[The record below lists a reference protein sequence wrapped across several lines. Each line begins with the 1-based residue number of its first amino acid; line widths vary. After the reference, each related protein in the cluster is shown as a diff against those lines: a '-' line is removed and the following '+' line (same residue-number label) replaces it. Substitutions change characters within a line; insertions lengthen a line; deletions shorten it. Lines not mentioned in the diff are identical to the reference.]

1 MSAHEFYSTSA
12 KPMTVA
18 KKALEVIKRNKPKDA
33 HLTVF
38 EIVEERDGTV
48 VATGRSEGGVFHDS
62 EIEVAAWTEDGVT
75 RIEVE
80 ANDDKFSKLLVKLR
94 KAL

>member
-1 MSAHEFYSTSA
+1 MSAREFYSTSA
-12 KPMTVA
+12 KPMSVA
-18 KKALEVIKRNKPKDA
+18 KKALEIIRRNKPKAA

-38 EIVEERDGTV
+38 EIVEEADGTV
-48 VATGRSEGGVFHDS
+48 VAAGRSEGGLFHDS
-62 EIEVAAWTEDGVT
+62 EIEVAAWSENGVT

-80 ANDDKFSKLLVKLR
+80 ANDDKFTRLLVKLR